1 MSAGPTADAA
11 ALVMPLRRSAASGGR
26 SLAEAAAAWLRAH
39 LTDALSIGDLCAAL
53 DVRERTLHAAFCEH
67 LSSSP
72 KAYLKAL
79 RLTAARGELLR
90 ADRETRV
97 TDVALRWG
105 FLHFGWFAHDY
116 RRHFSETPS
125 ATLRRGFTRSTR
137 PGEVARCGR
146 SKRYAA

>member
-1 MSAGPTADAA
+1 MSAGPTGNAA
-11 ALVMPLRRSAASGGR
+11 PLVTQLRRSAASGGR
-26 SLAEAAAAWLRAH
+26 QLAEAAAAWLRTH
-39 LTDALSIGDLCAAL
+39 LTEALSIGDLCEAL

-67 LSSSP
+67 MSSSP

-79 RLTAARGELLR
+79 RLRAARRELLR

-116 RRHFSETPS
+116 RRQFGETPS
-125 ATLRRGFTRSTR
+125 ATLRRTLTRSTP
-137 PGEVARCGR
+137 PGEVARRGR
-146 SKRYAA
+146 STHYAA